1 MIRVT
6 IGAMTVQA
14 DTQAELDTALGC
26 LSATLG
32 DKEMAALA
40 DVSERTV
47 RRWKSSPQFPRPKSG
62 KITRSDFLA
71 FLFNIFPAKIGQ

>member
-6 IGAMTVQA
+6 IGAMTVEA
-14 DTQAELDTALGC
+14 STQAELDATLGT

-47 RRWKSSPQFPRPKSG
+47 RRWKSHPNFPHSASG
-62 KITRSDFLA
+62 KVTRVDFLA
-71 FLFNIFPAKIGQ
+71 FLYRNS